1 MKCPVPSSI
10 RHRSAV
16 GARSRLAAALAAL
29 SLIVGVACATGPV
42 DRSTD
47 QTRRGVEAADHG
59 SWEEA
64 EFRWLKALAIGASNG
79 RALNNLAIRSERA
92 GDFEEAKERYERAL
106 EAASPAE
113 RRYVEQNWEQFVPIW
128 ERIQSGE
135 TDTEPGQQADEE
147 GSAGDDGDVAETD
160 DALADAGE
168 DSPDVAPEA
177 SADADVPT
185 GSPGVGVREILISVP
200 DQGPNLA
207 GYDRMLIG
215 NFAAADDSEI
225 DINDFAVRYF
235 RRRITQRTF
244 FQTQDQIERP
254 LPPEL
259 RGDGLLSDLDFWVAQ
274 ADEVDAD
281 LVLTGHIGLQ
291 TSEESRMVRERIRSP
306 DGQVREV
313 ARFQDSA
320 VYKVRLDYVV
330 LRGDDG
336 ETLVEGT
343 LEGEQS
349 FPADESL
356 DESEAVFEALE
367 ELLPQLLEAITPQR
381 SEQSRYL
388 IY

>member
-1 MKCPVPSSI
+1 M
-10 RHRSAV
+10 
-16 GARSRLAAALAAL
+16 RLHPAAALAVLLL
-29 SLIVGVACATGPV
+29 SAGLACATGPV

-47 QTRRGVEAADHG
+47 QVRRGVEAADRG
-59 SWEEA
+59 YWEEA
-64 EFRWLKALAIGASNG
+64 EFRWLKALAISTNDA
-79 RALNNLAIRSERA
+79 RALNNLAVRAERQ
-92 GDFEEAKERYERAL
+92 GEFEQAREQYQRAL
-106 EAASPAE
+106 ELAGPAD
-113 RRYVEQNWEQFVPIW
+113 RHYVEQNWEQFEPIW
-128 ERIQSGE
+128 QRIRSGE
-135 TDTEPGQQADEE
+135 MDTE
-147 GSAGDDGDVAETD
+147 S
-160 DALADAGE
+160 E
-168 DSPDVAPEA
+168 DSEEDAEEPMEEAAASPAAAPA
-177 SADADVPT
+177 
-185 GSPGVGVREILISVP
+185 GVNTVEILISVP

-215 NFAAADDSEI
+215 NFAPTEDSEI
-225 DINDFAVRYF
+225 NINDFAVRYF

-259 RGDGLLSDLDFWVAQ
+259 RGQGLLSDRDFWVAQ
-274 ADEVDAD
+274 AAEVEAD

-313 ARFQDSA
+313 ARFQDSV

-330 LRGDDG
+330 LRGEDG
-336 ETLVEGT
+336 ETLIEGAV
-343 LEGEQS
+343 EGEQS

-367 ELLPQLLEAITPQR
+367 DLMPELLEAVTPER